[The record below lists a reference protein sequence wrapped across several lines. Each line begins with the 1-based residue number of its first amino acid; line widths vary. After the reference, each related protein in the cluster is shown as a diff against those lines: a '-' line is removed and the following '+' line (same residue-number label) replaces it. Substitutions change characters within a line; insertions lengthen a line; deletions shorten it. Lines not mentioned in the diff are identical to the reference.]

1 MDIQQSSNLNFL
13 IADLNAANFDI
24 PIFILMVVCIV
35 LSAFFSMSETAFSS
49 CNVVKLKS
57 LVEDRRSGAKKAL
70 QLADNFEKTVT
81 TLLIGNNIV
90 NTALSTVAVGF
101 FTKLIIFG
109 EWVSLAST
117 LIITIVLLI
126 FGEILPKTFAKNN
139 PEAIAVKVS
148 FAVYVL
154 QLLFYPLVQMFRA
167 LQKLVAKKNT
177 DGDKMTYDEEE
188 FSILIDEMEESGAI
202 EDDEA
207 SIIKNVL
214 DLKDRSVEDI
224 MIPRIDMVAIDY
236 KATLDEVKQFLIN
249 TNYSRIPVY
258 KNDKDH
264 IVGILYVRDFF
275 PALVKNSRLAWK
287 KLIRPVKFVSSQMKI
302 DDLIVE
308 LQKSKMMLAIVS
320 GEYGDVLGLVSMED
334 ALEEIVGEIYDEHD
348 VLGQNDLL
356 FEQQDDGSYLVD
368 ADMYVEDLFERLN
381 IGDVPEDVPSKLS
394 GWLFAK
400 CESIPEVGFSMKYIA
415 CYTMHNEESES
426 YEDFAKAIEMTIAEV
441 DGRRIHLIKVVVR
454 DATDEEIELHQS
466 IDED

>member
-1 MDIQQSSNLNFL
+1 
-13 IADLNAANFDI
+13 
-24 PIFILMVVCIV
+24 MV
-35 LSAFFSMSETAFSS
+35 
-49 CNVVKLKS
+49 
-57 LVEDRRSGAKKAL
+57 D
-70 QLADNFEKTVT
+70 
-81 TLLIGNNIV
+81 
-90 NTALSTVAVGF
+90 
-101 FTKLIIFG
+101 
-109 EWVSLAST
+109 
-117 LIITIVLLI
+117 
-126 FGEILPKTFAKNN
+126 EI
-139 PEAIAVKVS
+139 
-148 FAVYVL
+148 
-154 QLLFYPLVQMFRA
+154 
-167 LQKLVAKKNT
+167 
-177 DGDKMTYDEEE
+177 
-188 FSILIDEMEESGAI
+188 EESGVVD
-202 EDDEA
+202 EDKAELLHGTIDYASTEA
-207 SIIKNVL
+207 Y
-214 DLKDRSVEDI
+214 EI
-224 MIPRIDMVAIDY
+224 MTPRVDVYAIDVNDD
-236 KATLDEVKQFLIN
+236 LDEVLKDERTYI
-249 TNYSRIPVY
+249 YSRIPVY

-334 ALEEIVGEIYDEHD
+334 ALEEIVGEINDEHD

-426 YEDFAKAIEMTIAEV
+426 YEDSAKAIEMTIAEV